1 MKIQKKK
8 QDPIKFQPVTIEITL
23 ETQEEVDM
31 LKDLCRYDVSIPN
44 AVSEIP
50 DISREQVDVLRNILN
65 SIRQCL

>member
-1 MKIQKKK
+1 MIIQKKK
-8 QDPIKFQPVTIEITL
+8 QEPIKFQPVTIEITL
-23 ETQEEVDM
+23 ETQKEVQI
-31 LKDLCRYDVSIPN
+31 LKSMCMYNVSIPI